1 MKKII
6 TAMGNS
12 VLNNELTKYAD
23 YDVICDDLVCQ
34 EEVIQN
40 IKGQQLDTLIISG
53 LLQGQWNLEEF
64 VEKIKK
70 INSRTRIVVVTD
82 EIDKSLRKIL
92 EENGVLDVF
101 IDSTV
106 EISDIID
113 AINRE
118 DPIKKKYEMACEPEE
133 NYEVQEVKNAI
144 EKLSK
149 KQKNTKIAKTPKV
162 AREMQTLIVE
172 KAVQKQ
178 EVITFSG
185 TSGSGKSTIA
195 INFARILSQ
204 KSGSKILVID
214 LDTLNGNLDEIAG
227 INKISENIELAI
239 DEDKKSGIN
248 YASELIM
255 KNRFDANVLNELL
268 IDANGIDVLT
278 GNTSLHYCQNVLS
291 EECYEKI
298 LTSAKEKYDFIIL
311 DTSSNIFLDSTRWAL
326 QSANRV
332 LFVTEGNFISMKK
345 AKQFLDVVI
354 NIWGIL
360 KDKFEIIINKKQNN
374 NLEVDVVSQIL
385 NDMKVVGEIKL
396 NEESNTISYENILA
410 NINYIPKKSLMEKFE
425 EMKKNF
431 FIIPSKEVTRNAN

>member
-149 KQKNTKIAKTPKV
+149 KQKNTKTAKTPKV

-255 KNRFDANVLNELL
+255 KNRFDANVLNELV